1 MPADLEP
8 SIDAYGSKARR
19 SALADF
25 AELWALDGQHPTAAA
40 LGDYAR
46 DNGWT
51 TLQDEAYTSPSTEA
65 DAVDE
70 DIVDD
75 PDGAGDVVFA
85 VLDER
90 ADLLGARYPFRREG
104 QRLRF
109 TGAAHEPY
117 LGLLCLTLAHS
128 YGIPTSVE
136 PTKVFEDLVSRVLE
150 ARFQRA
156 LNFSRLRATHPDF
169 RSGLLAAGEV
179 LELEPTPSSA
189 PHAVKAKDEGVD
201 VLAHLHWGDQRP
213 GKWTAVGQATCG
225 KSDTWPA
232 KMAEVAVAGWTQY
245 LNSVIDPLAFLAVP
259 HHVEPGHFSYLVRSQ
274 RRLLLDRP
282 RLARW
287 LPGLSSDLVA
297 LVGAVR
303 DSAVAEAP

>member
-1 MPADLEP
+1 MPSDLEP

-25 AELWALDGQHPTAAA
+25 AEFWALDGQHPTAAS

-51 TLQDEAYTSPSTEA
+51 TLWDEAYTSPATEA
-65 DAVDE
+65 EAVDE

-75 PDGAGDVVFA
+75 PDGAGDIVFA

-90 ADLLGARYPFRREG
+90 ADLLGARYPFRRVG
-104 QRLRF
+104 QRLHF

-117 LGLLCLTLAHS
+117 VGLLCLTLAHA
-128 YGIPTSVE
+128 YDIPTPVA
-136 PTKVFEDLVSRVLE
+136 PTEVFEDIVGDALE
-150 ARFQRA
+150 ARLQRA
-156 LNFSRLRATHPDF
+156 LNFSRLRAAHPDF
-169 RSGLLAAGEV
+169 RSALLAAGE
-179 LELEPTPSSA
+179 LLDLEPTPVSA
-189 PHAVKAKDEGVD
+189 PHAVKAKDERVD
-201 VLAHLHWGDQRP
+201 IIAHTYWGDQRP
-213 GKWTAVGQATCG
+213 GKWTTIGQATCG
-225 KSDTWPA
+225 KSDTWSA
-232 KMAEVAVAGWTQY
+232 KMAEASVRGWAQY
-245 LNSVIDPLAFLAVP
+245 LNAVIDPLAFLAVP
-259 HHVEPGHFSYLVRSQ
+259 HHVETGHFSYLVINQGRV
-274 RRLLLDRP
+274 LLDRL

-303 DSAVAEAP
+303 GSAVAKAP